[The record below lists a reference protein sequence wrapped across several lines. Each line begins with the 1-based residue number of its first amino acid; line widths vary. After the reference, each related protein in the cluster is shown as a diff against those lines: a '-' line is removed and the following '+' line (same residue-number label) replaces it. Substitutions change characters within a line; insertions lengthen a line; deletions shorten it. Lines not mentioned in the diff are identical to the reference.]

1 VDWLLLKGK
10 GASAAAGAARLLS
23 GPAMIHPT
31 VAHALHLLVPRT
43 PYQVRRRQL
52 VVDRSIHGYSV
63 QLMANEWRRYVDHGQ
78 VVIAPLVFPRVLLL
92 LHRFYLHIILQQ
104 RYQVAMLKLQLQ
116 GGDE

>member
-31 VAHALHLLVPRT
+31 VAHAVHLLVPRT

-78 VVIAPLVFPRVLLL
+78 VVVAPLVSLECFSCSTISTSTSFR
-92 LHRFYLHIILQQ
+92 
-104 RYQVAMLKLQLQ
+104 
-116 GGDE
+116 